1 MKKQLLLGILGS
13 CIFTGQAQ
21 TFKEWQDAEI
31 NAINRAPMHA
41 NFFAYENTDAATKAV
56 KEKSAN
62 YMSSMVPGNFSG
74 SKMQMHVLPI
84 SGKQASMTKVGTT
97 CRFLPYGN

>member
-31 NAINRAPMHA
+31 NAIEHRCMPT
-41 NFFAYENTDAATKAV
+41 FSLTKTQTLLPRPL
-56 KEKSAN
+56 KKN
-62 YMSSMVPGNFSG
+62 
-74 SKMQMHVLPI
+74 LPI
-84 SGKQASMTKVGTT
+84 T
-97 CRFLPYGN
+97 

>member
-41 NFFAYENTDAATKAV
+41 NFFAYENTDAA
-56 KEKSAN
+56 
-62 YMSSMVPGNFSG
+62 SMVPGNFSG

>member
-41 NFFAYENTDAATKAV
+41 NFFRLRKHRRCYQ
-56 KEKSAN
+56 
-62 YMSSMVPGNFSG
+62 G
-74 SKMQMHVLPI
+74 
-84 SGKQASMTKVGTT
+84 
-97 CRFLPYGN
+97 R

>member
-41 NFFAYENTDAATKAV
+41 NFSLTKTQTLLPRPL
-56 KEKSAN
+56 KKN
-62 YMSSMVPGNFSG
+62 
-74 SKMQMHVLPI
+74 LPI
-84 SGKQASMTKVGTT
+84 T
-97 CRFLPYGN
+97 